1 MLRLRLAKGWSV
13 KRAFETP
20 VDKSARPGEGGPC
33 EEERATQEEGESPR
47 VQWRAQDCL
56 GVGATPGRPQGHD
69 ISSVAEGAYCR
80 AGAGA
85 RADKVRLPLALPE
98 DHLQGR
104 DADYS
109 GMGGPI
115 SLCLC
120 SAKEAASLSCV
131 ETSMSAIDL
140 VMRADVVQ
148 DYLAIGDFKAQDEPV
163 RIGQADGMLPG
174 KFAG

>member
-1 MLRLRLAKGWSV
+1 M
-13 KRAFETP
+13 
-20 VDKSARPGEGGPC
+20 
-33 EEERATQEEGESPR
+33 
-47 VQWRAQDCL
+47 
-56 GVGATPGRPQGHD
+56 GATPGRLQGHD
-69 ISSVAEGAYCR
+69 ISSVAEGACCR

-109 GMGGPI
+109 GMGG
-115 SLCLC
+115 LCLC
-120 SAKEAASLSCV
+120 SAKAAASLSCV